1 MRAGAFLVLINPE
14 IPALGGLD
22 RLFSSFSQV
31 VPGDKLRGDKFAAE
45 TCYMGDTNRLPGFES
60 KHKKT
65 VK

>member
-14 IPALGGLD
+14 IPALGGLE
-22 RLFSSFSQV
+22 RLFFSFSRFN
-31 VPGDKLRGDKFAAE
+31 PGDNLRGDKLAAE
-45 TCYMGDTNRLPGFES
+45 TCYLGDTNRLPGFES